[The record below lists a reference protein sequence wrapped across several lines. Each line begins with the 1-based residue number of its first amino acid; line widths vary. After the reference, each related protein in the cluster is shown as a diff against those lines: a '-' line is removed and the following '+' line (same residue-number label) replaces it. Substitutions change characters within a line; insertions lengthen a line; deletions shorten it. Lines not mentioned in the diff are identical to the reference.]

1 LPDGR
6 SKAERNGPGGNPIN
20 ITILHT
26 NDMHGREQ
34 AMARLSHLARR
45 LRAEAEARGEFAFLW
60 DAGDPLDRR
69 FPLCSMT
76 KGSALAPVLNAMG
89 YSLMTMGNDIL
100 LTYGPEAM
108 ASLARRLNFPVL
120 AANCRDGDGP
130 LSPGLQESVL
140 LPLTESAAMGVFGL
154 TAPWGGLYETFGLR
168 FPDARETARR
178 LVDSLRQG
186 GASLVVALSHLGL
199 QDDKKLVEAVDG
211 IDLVIGAHTHDLL
224 ENGVEHAGVLIAQ
237 AGQYAEALG
246 IVEIELDPSTGR
258 PRRARA
264 TVQRVSPDE
273 PPDPPV
279 LAALAEAEAEVESL
293 AARRVAQAVGPL
305 DLTYDGESPMGNL
318 AADAFRE
325 RMKADVAVIISGQL
339 VTGLPSGPITFGD
352 VNRASVIT
360 ANPQRTRVHGA
371 EILAALERGTS
382 PGLVSARPTGLR
394 GQPVGW
400 PQISGMAVEWDPQA
414 PDGHRIR
421 RAWVGEELLDPDRTY
436 LMAHSDAETMR
447 DFALFLL
454 DEGRATETEIP
465 TVTSE
470 VLEDYLRRHSPVTVP
485 PGGRWRRVSS

>member
-1 LPDGR
+1 MVR
-6 SKAERNGPGGNPIN
+6 KESPIH

-45 LRAEAEARGEFAFLW
+45 FRAEAEARGDIGFLW

-76 KGSALAPVLNAMG
+76 KGAALARVLNAMG

-108 ASLARRLNFPVL
+108 AALTRRLDFPVL

-130 LSPGLQESVL
+130 LSAGLE
-140 LPLTESAAMGVFGL
+140 ESALFPIGEGATIGVFGL

-168 FPDARETARR
+168 FPDAHETARR
-178 LVDSLRQG
+178 IVASLRQG
-186 GASLVVALSHLGL
+186 GAGLVIALSHLGL
-199 QDDKKLVEAVDG
+199 QDDKELVEAVDG
-211 IDLVIGAHTHDLL
+211 IDLVIGAHSHDLL

-258 PRRARA
+258 PRRVQA

-273 PPDPPV
+273 PADPLV

-293 AARRVAQAVGPL
+293 AARRVAEAVGPL
-305 DLTYDGESPMGNL
+305 DLDYDGESPMGDL

-325 RMKADVAVIISGQL
+325 RMDADVAVIISGQL
-339 VTGLPSGPITFGD
+339 SAGLPAGPVTFGD
-352 VNRASVIT
+352 INRVST
-360 ANPQRTRVHGA
+360 SSANPQRTRVRGA
-371 EILAALERGTS
+371 EITAALERGTA
-382 PGLVSARPTGLR
+382 PQQVAARPTGLR
-394 GQPVGW
+394 GRPVGW
-400 PQISGMAVEWDPQA
+400 PQVSGMTVEWDPDA
-414 PDGHRIR
+414 PDGKRVR
-421 RAWVGEELLDPDRTY
+421 RVWVGEEPLESDRTY
-436 LMAHSDAETMR
+436 VLAHSDAETMR
-447 DFALFLL
+447 EHPLL
-454 DEGRATETEIP
+454 ELDASHVTQTEVP

-470 VLEDYLRRHSPVTVP
+470 VLEDYFRRHSPVSAP
-485 PGGRWRRVSS
+485 AGGRWRRVSP